1 MGLLEKQEI
10 SQFLYEFYK
19 EKYGESETDKW
30 FEQPAVNVWV
40 FERDGKIITLKCHI
54 LTGEV
59 EAKEEMR

>member
-10 SQFLYEFYK
+10 SKFLYEFYK
-19 EKYGESETDKW
+19 EKYGELETDKW

-59 EAKEEMR
+59 EAKEEML

>member
-19 EKYGESETDKW
+19 EKYGELETDKW
-30 FEQPAVNVWV
+30 VDQPAINVWV

-59 EAKEEMR
+59 EAKEEML